1 MVFTAKVARI
11 YRKKRGFQYI
21 CELKTIDMPSNLNI
35 LITNDDGYASKGIR
49 ELVEMMRPY
58 GKITVI
64 APRSH
69 QSGMSVA
76 VSLGNRP
83 CGYKDLG
90 IKDGVS
96 WSWLD
101 ATPASCVKFAL
112 DKVFPDRRCDV
123 VICGINHGSNA
134 SVATNYSGTMGAAEE
149 AAINGIP
156 AIGVS
161 LCEYGEDADFSEVT
175 KYFPALF
182 ERLMD
187 NWPSKRGVS
196 YNVNFPPTAIPVK
209 GIKVCHQ
216 GYGYWVEEFET
227 WTGAVPPEVNE
238 RVDALYVMRGRF
250 LDGSPGGDGAA
261 DHHALEDGY
270 ISITPQSIDRTDH
283 EEERRLGPIMD
294 VVF

>member
-1 MVFTAKVARI
+1 
-11 YRKKRGFQYI
+11 
-21 CELKTIDMPSNLNI
+21 MPSNLNI
-35 LITNDDGYASKGIR
+35 LITNDDGYSSKGIH
-49 ELVEMMRPY
+49 ELVSMMRQF
-58 GKITVI
+58 GRITVV
-64 APRSH
+64 APRTH

-83 CGYKDLG
+83 CAYKYLG
-90 IKDGVS
+90 EKDGVS

-112 DKVFPDRRCDV
+112 DKIFPDRKCDV

-161 LCEYGEDADFSEVT
+161 LCEFGEDADFSSVT
-175 KYFPALF
+175 ERFPAIF
-182 ERLMD
+182 SKLMD
-187 NWPSKRGVS
+187 NWPKGRGMS
-196 YNVNFPPTAIPVK
+196 YNINFPPSDVPVK
-209 GIKVCHQ
+209 GVRVCHQ

-227 WTGAVPPEVNE
+227 WDGAVPPEVNE
-238 RVDALYVMRGRF
+238 RVDGLYIMRGRF
-250 LDGSPGGDGAA
+250 LDGSPGGDGFA

-270 ISITPQSIDRTDH
+270 ISITPQTIDRTDH
-283 EEERRLGPIMD
+283 DEERRLGSMMNEE
-294 VVF
+294 F

>member
-1 MVFTAKVARI
+1 
-11 YRKKRGFQYI
+11 
-21 CELKTIDMPSNLNI
+21 MPSNLNI

-49 ELVEMMRPY
+49 ELVSIMRPF
-58 GKITVI
+58 GRITVI
-64 APRSH
+64 APRAH

-83 CGYKDLG
+83 CAYKSLG
-90 IKDGVS
+90 MEDGVS

-123 VICGINHGSNA
+123 VLCGINHGSNA

-161 LCEYGEDADFSEVT
+161 LCEFGEDADFSAVT
-175 KYFPALF
+175 NHFPSVF
-182 ERLMD
+182 TKLMD
-187 NWPSKRGVS
+187 NWPTRRGLS
-196 YNVNFPPTAIPVK
+196 YNVNFPPSDVPVR
-209 GIKVCHQ
+209 GVRVCHQ

-227 WTGAVPPEVNE
+227 WKGAVPPEVNV
-238 RVDALYVMRGRF
+238 RADGLYVMRGRF
-250 LDGSPGGDGAA
+250 VDGSPGGDGFA

-270 ISITPQSIDRTDH
+270 IAITPQTIDRTDH
-283 EEERRLGPIMD
+283 EEERRLAGMLNIE
-294 VVF
+294 F

>member
-1 MVFTAKVARI
+1 MQKYKI
-11 YRKKRGFQYI
+11 KWGIQYI
-21 CELKTIDMPSNLNI
+21 CKLKTIDMPSDLNI
-35 LITNDDGYASKGIR
+35 LITNDDGYSSKGIQ
-49 ELVEMMRPY
+49 ELVSMMRQF
-58 GKITVI
+58 GRITVV
-64 APRSH
+64 APRAF

-90 IKDGVS
+90 MIDGVA

-112 DKVFPDRRCDV
+112 DKIFPDRKCDV

-161 LCEYGEDADFSEVT
+161 LCEFGEDADFSSV
-175 KYFPALF
+175 KKHFPALF
-182 ERLMD
+182 AKLMD
-187 NWPSKRGVS
+187 NWPSRRGLS
-196 YNVNFPPTAIPVK
+196 YNVNFPPVDIPVRGVK
-209 GIKVCHQ
+209 SCHQ
-216 GYGYWVEEFET
+216 GYGYWVEEFES

-250 LDGSPGGDGAA
+250 VDGSPAGDVSA
-261 DHHALEDGY
+261 DHHALEEGY
-270 ISITPQSIDRTDH
+270 ITVTPQTIDRTDH
-283 EEERRLGPIMD
+283 EEEKRLEDILNQE
-294 VVF
+294 F